1 MPYGAGEIFMK
12 HKRIAVFGNG
22 WSNEFY
28 HSVLEG
34 LREEARKDHVDV
46 FAFVMYTLW
55 DKSPQD
61 MNQLNLLDI
70 ADPAEFDGAILLVN
84 TMNIP
89 EEYERV
95 VGRFK
100 EAGVPMVAVE
110 GKIPG
115 VPSITSENYKGM
127 HDLVEHLV
135 KKHNTRK
142 IIYMRGIEGNVE
154 DAVRQQAVREACDE
168 YGAEVVDVLDGDF
181 GYWRSYLEVNKFIA
195 NGHEL
200 PDAFVCAN
208 DHTAIGV
215 MTALYENGIEV
226 PDQVKVTGFDCII
239 EGKVTFPLLAT
250 ISRGW
255 DKMGIRAYE
264 ELKNQIREP
273 NPDYAVVYESS
284 FVPSESC
291 GCEARQKD
299 ADARMVS
306 IRSTYSRN
314 IQRSTC
320 DSFFQDMYL
329 AASHTGS
336 KEEFPDKMGSILS
349 NYELLGN
356 DFWLCTEPELF
367 ELEDKV
373 YTHCIKGYSELMD
386 ALFWKKDGKGQ
397 SSFRFEKKTMV
408 PGYSKKEDSSDFY
421 IFAPINY
428 QDFLIGYVVIKNDN
442 ASLYSQDLR
451 RWVTYVNNVFM
462 ALRQNIFTQK
472 TNRKLQEIYMTDF
485 LTGLYNRTGVEDII
499 FGHIEKQKKKGQ
511 STILIFADIDRMKMI
526 NDNYGHLEGDV
537 AIRATSSALI
547 ASCPKGFI
555 MGRYGGD
562 EFVAVGDYDNV
573 ETAEEFCLRLT
584 ESIRNYIEL
593 LHLRFPL
600 SVSVG
605 GQVIVPDSGGAIAD
619 YIEAADKSMY
629 ERKEEAHR
637 RLDARFKNEPKL

>member
-22 WSNEFY
+22 WSNEFFKY
-28 HSVLEG
+28 VLEG
-34 LREEARKDHVDV
+34 IRAEAQNDNVDIFV
-46 FAFVMYTLW
+46 FASYVLW
-55 DKSPQD
+55 DNSPQSLL
-61 MNQLNLLDI
+61 QLNLTDI
-70 ADPAEFDGAILLVN
+70 VTPGDYDGVILLTN
-84 TMNIP
+84 TMNSSL
-89 EEYERV
+89 EHERIRE
-95 VGRFK
+95 RFK
-100 EAGVPMVAVE
+100 DSGVPILSIE
-110 GKIPG
+110 GKLPG
-115 VPSITSENYKGM
+115 VPSIMTENYNGM
-127 HDLVEHLV
+127 HDLVEHFATV
-135 KKHNTRK
+135 HHSKKMA
-142 IIYMRGIEGNVE
+142 YVAGIKGNAE
-154 DAVRQQAVREACDE
+154 DAVRQKAYFDAIKE
-168 YGAEVVDVLDGDF
+168 YGIESVGMITGEF
-181 GYWRSYLEVNKFIA
+181 GYSTAYDEVQKWIDA
-195 NGHEL
+195 GHEI
-200 PDAFVCAN
+200 PDVFVCAN
-208 DHTAIGV
+208 DHMAIGV
-215 MTALYENGIEV
+215 MTALYKNGIDV
-226 PDQVKVTGFDCII
+226 PGHVKVTGFDCID
-239 EGKVTFPLLAT
+239 EGKTTFPMLAT

-255 DKMGIRAYE
+255 NKMGSLAYN
-264 ELKNQIREP
+264 ELKRQMD
-273 NPDYAVVYESS
+273 NPDPNFEVVYDSV

-291 GCEARQKD
+291 GCEASAEDSKFRMDQMRGGYAEKINRAIFD
-299 ADARMVS
+299 A
-306 IRSTYSRN
+306 
-314 IQRSTC
+314 
-320 DSFFQDMYL
+320 FFQEMNL
-329 AASHTGS
+329 AAGKTPV
-336 KEEFPDKMGSILS
+336 KEEFPNTMGKVFSS
-349 NYELLGN
+349 YNFLGDN
-356 DFWLCTEPELF
+356 FWICIEPEMF

-373 YTHCIKGYSELMD
+373 YTHCVKGYSERLD
-386 ALFWKKDGKGQ
+386 VLYWKENGKSREQ
-397 SSFRFEKKTMV
+397 FMFDTREIV
-408 PGYSKKEDSSDFY
+408 PGYVKDENASNLY
-421 IFAPINY
+421 IIAPLNY
-428 QDFLIGYVVIKNDN
+428 QDFLIGYVVSKNDPEM
-442 ASLYSQDLR
+442 LYSQEQR
-451 RWVTYVNNVFM
+451 RWVYYMENAFM
-462 ALRQNIFTQK
+462 TLRQNIFTLK